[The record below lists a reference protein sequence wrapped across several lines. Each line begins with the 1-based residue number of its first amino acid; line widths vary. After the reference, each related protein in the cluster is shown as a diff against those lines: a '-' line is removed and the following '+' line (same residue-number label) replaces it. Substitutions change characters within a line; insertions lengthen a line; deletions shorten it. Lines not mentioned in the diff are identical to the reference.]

1 MIEIKNLN
9 ISFGDKVILNNASFH
24 TSPGV
29 LTIIRGKSGSGK
41 STFLKAFQ
49 FAYECEY
56 IYEGQRI
63 DELDPDSRQ
72 QFIYDHMVNV
82 PQIPLF
88 IEGMTIEEHI
98 KQLVKLGY
106 QRNDIYEEKFGI
118 ASLKKKYPRNLS
130 GGEKTR
136 VAIYLA
142 IMSQPEILILDEPT
156 AALDASYAI
165 EMIKYLK
172 EYAEEGHYVIV
183 ATHDQRMIEEAD
195 VLYKVDQTLILEK
208 ENKRETSLISQIPH
222 NHKLFTLR
230 FSHRTFRIVMNILVA
245 FTMIICAYSYNVYG
259 HYNAS
264 YEQKI
269 NTIASRDLTVYKEKM
284 SNDYYSYNG
293 SEFPMTQSD
302 YKKIKSVKNIESVK
316 WRYEKKYNDVMIL
329 GLDTETQLKYQ
340 EAKLTGKK
348 CNQTINLVSMQV
360 YEDEDDYTNLTVK
373 HNDNKGVYISNQLL
387 SNQDISVDSI
397 NMDDL
402 KLKFYLPVPMYDASG
417 ITQMGID
424 SEGSDYVDV
433 NTVLVDLVEVEL
445 PVRGILK
452 EGTEIS
458 SNSYNGTGSIY
469 VPRSVVNQY
478 RKTYHATQSKVLYGV
493 PGAEGTDYKYYEGS
507 LPSTYTMS
515 DVDQVVVET
524 PWKPGAYTVRVDSLK
539 NIDQVTKQLEKLGFN
554 VEGAFVDNSAINKIL
569 SNNKQVLI
577 QFMIIVFVLLYG
589 FYFYLKYLILKEEKQ
604 TRDFLYNLGFTTK
617 RINKSFYMTYIK
629 NSILLGVL
637 GIVLLEVFIEFVIRI
652 HIYSLIIPV
661 TKMLILL
668 FFTAAFIIEF
678 FIPTLIQMIMKKS
691 KGTVMNRQY
700 EMTRRKQKK

>member
-29 LTIIRGKSGSGK
+29 LTIIKGKSGSGK

-56 IYEGQRI
+56 IYEGRRM
-63 DELDPDSRQ
+63 DELDQDSRQ

-183 ATHDQRMIEEAD
+183 ATHDKRMIEEAD

-222 NHKLFTLR
+222 NHKLFNLR

-316 WRYEKKYNDVMIL
+316 WRYEKEYNDVMIL

-402 KLKFYLPVPMYDASG
+402 KLKFYLPIPMYDASG
-417 ITQMGID
+417 ITQTGID
-424 SEGSDYVDV
+424 LEGSEYVDV
-433 NTVLVDLVEVEL
+433 NTVLVDLIEVEL

-515 DVDQVVVET
+515 DVDQVIVET

-539 NIDQVTKQLEKLGFN
+539 NIDKVTQELEKLGFN
-554 VEGAFVDNSAINKIL
+554 VEGVFVDNSAINKLL
-569 SNNKQVLI
+569 SNNKQVLM

-668 FFTAAFIIEF
+668 FFIAAFIIEF

-691 KGTVMNRQY
+691 KGTVMNR
-700 EMTRRKQKK
+700 

>member
-24 TSPGV
+24 TFPGV
-29 LTIIRGKSGSGK
+29 LTIIKGKSGSGK
-41 STFLKAFQ
+41 STFLKTFQ

-63 DELDPDSRQ
+63 DEQDQDSRQ

-183 ATHDQRMIEEAD
+183 ATHDKRMIEEAD

-245 FTMIICAYSYNVYG
+245 FTMIICAYSYNIYG

-316 WRYEKKYNDVMIL
+316 WRYEKEYNDVMIL

-402 KLKFYLPVPMYDASG
+402 KLKFYLPIPMYDASG
-417 ITQMGID
+417 ITQTGID
-424 SEGSDYVDV
+424 LEGSEYVDV

-458 SNSYNGTGSIY
+458 SNSYSGTRSIY
-469 VPRSVVNQY
+469 VPRSVINQY

-493 PGAEGTDYKYYEGS
+493 PGEEGMDYTYYEGS

-539 NIDQVTKQLEKLGFN
+539 NIDKVTQELETLGFN
-554 VEGAFVDNSAINKIL
+554 VEGVFVDNSAINKLI
-569 SNNKQVLI
+569 SNNQKVLI

-617 RINKSFYMTYIK
+617 RISKSFSLTYIK
-629 NSILLGVL
+629 NSLILAVL

-668 FFTAAFIIEF
+668 FFIAAFIIEF
-678 FIPTLIQMIMKKS
+678 FIPAFIQMIMKNQ
-691 KGTVMNRQY
+691 KGL
-700 EMTRRKQKK
+700 

>member
-56 IYEGQRI
+56 IYEGQRM
-63 DELDPDSRQ
+63 DELDQDSRQ

-316 WRYEKKYNDVMIL
+316 WRYEKEYNDVMIL

-402 KLKFYLPVPMYDASG
+402 KLKFYLPIPMYDASG
-417 ITQMGID
+417 ITQTGID
-424 SEGSDYVDV
+424 LEGSEYVDV

-458 SNSYNGTGSIY
+458 SNSYSGTNNIY
-469 VPRSVVNQY
+469 VPRSVIDQY
-478 RKTYHATQSKVLYGV
+478 RKAYHATQSKVLYGV
-493 PGAEGTDYKYYEGS
+493 PAAEGTDYKYYEGS

-554 VEGAFVDNSAINKIL
+554 VEGAFVDNSAINKLL
-569 SNNKQVLI
+569 SNNKQVLM

-617 RINKSFYMTYIK
+617 RISKSFSLTYIK
-629 NSILLGVL
+629 NSLILAVL

-668 FFTAAFIIEF
+668 FFMAAFIIEF

-691 KGTVMNRQY
+691 KGTVMNR
-700 EMTRRKQKK
+700 

>member
-24 TSPGV
+24 TYPGV

-56 IYEGQRI
+56 IYEGQRV
-63 DELDPDSRQ
+63 DELDQDSRQ

-156 AALDASYAI
+156 AALDASYALQ
-165 EMIKYLK
+165 MIKYLK

-208 ENKRETSLISQIPH
+208 ENKRETPLISQIPH

-284 SNDYYSYNG
+284 GNDYYSYNG

-316 WRYEKKYNDVMIL
+316 WRYEKEYNDVMIL

-348 CNQTINLVSMQV
+348 CNQTISLGSMQI
-360 YEDEDDYTNLTVK
+360 YGDEDDYTNLTVK

-402 KLKFYLPVPMYDASG
+402 KLKFYLPIPMYDASG
-417 ITQMGID
+417 ITQTGID
-424 SEGSDYVDV
+424 LEGSEYVDV

-445 PVRGILK
+445 PVRGMLK

-469 VPRSVVNQY
+469 VPRSVINQY

-493 PGAEGTDYKYYEGS
+493 PGEEGMDYTYYEGS

-515 DVDQVVVET
+515 DVDQVIVET

-554 VEGAFVDNSAINKIL
+554 VEGAFVDNSAINKLI
-569 SNNKQVLI
+569 SNNQKVLI

-617 RINKSFYMTYIK
+617 RINKSFSLTYIK
-629 NSILLGVL
+629 NSLMLAVLGV
-637 GIVLLEVFIEFVIRI
+637 VLLEVFIEFVIRI

-661 TKMLILL
+661 TKILILL

-691 KGTVMNRQY
+691 KGTVMNR
-700 EMTRRKQKK
+700 

>member
-183 ATHDQRMIEEAD
+183 ATHDKRMIEEAD

-316 WRYEKKYNDVMIL
+316 WRYEKEYNDVMIL

-402 KLKFYLPVPMYDASG
+402 KLKFYLPIPMYDASG
-417 ITQMGID
+417 ITQTGID
-424 SEGSDYVDV
+424 LEGSEYVDV
-433 NTVLVDLVEVEL
+433 NTVLVDLIEVEL

-458 SNSYNGTGSIY
+458 SNSYSGTRSIY
-469 VPRSVVNQY
+469 VPRSVINQY

-493 PGAEGTDYKYYEGS
+493 PGEEGMDYTYYEGS

-515 DVDQVVVET
+515 DVDQVIVET

-569 SNNKQVLI
+569 SNNKKVLI
-577 QFMIIVFVLLYG
+577 QFMIIVFILLYG

-617 RINKSFYMTYIK
+617 RINKSFSLTYIK
-629 NSILLGVL
+629 NSLMLAVLGV
-637 GIVLLEVFIEFVIRI
+637 VLLEVFIEFVIRI

-668 FFTAAFIIEF
+668 FFTAAFNIEF

-691 KGTVMNRQY
+691 KGTVMNR
-700 EMTRRKQKK
+700 

>member
-208 ENKRETSLISQIPH
+208 ENKRETPLISQIPH

-554 VEGAFVDNSAINKIL
+554 VEGAFVDNSAINKLL

-617 RINKSFYMTYIK
+617 RISKSFSLTYIK
-629 NSILLGVL
+629 NSLLLAVL

-661 TKMLILL
+661 TKILILL

-691 KGTVMNRQY
+691 KGTVMNR
-700 EMTRRKQKK
+700 

>member
-316 WRYEKKYNDVMIL
+316 WRYEKEYNDVMIL

-402 KLKFYLPVPMYDASG
+402 KLKFYLPIPMYDASG
-417 ITQMGID
+417 ITQTGID
-424 SEGSDYVDV
+424 LEGSEYVDV

-458 SNSYNGTGSIY
+458 SNSYSGTNNIY
-469 VPRSVVNQY
+469 VPRSVIDQY
-478 RKTYHATQSKVLYGV
+478 RKAYHATQSKVLYGV
-493 PGAEGTDYKYYEGS
+493 PAAEGTDYKYYEGS

-554 VEGAFVDNSAINKIL
+554 VEGAFVDNSAINKLL
-569 SNNKQVLI
+569 SNNKQVLM

-617 RINKSFYMTYIK
+617 RISKSFSLTYIK
-629 NSILLGVL
+629 NSLILAVL

-691 KGTVMNRQY
+691 KGTVMNR
-700 EMTRRKQKK
+700 

>member
-24 TSPGV
+24 TFPGV
-29 LTIIRGKSGSGK
+29 LTIIKGKSGSGK
-41 STFLKAFQ
+41 STFLKTFQ

-63 DELDPDSRQ
+63 DEQDQDSRQ

-183 ATHDQRMIEEAD
+183 ATHDKRMIEEAD

-245 FTMIICAYSYNVYG
+245 FTMIICAYSYNIYG

-316 WRYEKKYNDVMIL
+316 WRYEKEYNDVMIL

-402 KLKFYLPVPMYDASG
+402 KLKFYLPIPMYDASG
-417 ITQMGID
+417 ITQTGID
-424 SEGSDYVDV
+424 LEGSEYVDV

-458 SNSYNGTGSIY
+458 SNSYSGTRSIY
-469 VPRSVVNQY
+469 VPRSVINQY

-493 PGAEGTDYKYYEGS
+493 PGEEGMDYTYYEGS

-539 NIDQVTKQLEKLGFN
+539 NIDKVTQELEKLGFN
-554 VEGAFVDNSAINKIL
+554 VEGVFVDNSAINKLL

-617 RINKSFYMTYIK
+617 RISKSFSLTYIK
-629 NSILLGVL
+629 NSLILAVL

-691 KGTVMNRQY
+691 KGTVMSR
-700 EMTRRKQKK
+700 

>member
-24 TSPGV
+24 TFPGV
-29 LTIIRGKSGSGK
+29 LTIIKGKRGSGK
-41 STFLKAFQ
+41 STFLKTFQ

-63 DELDPDSRQ
+63 DEQDQDSRQ

-183 ATHDQRMIEEAD
+183 ATHDKRMIEEAD

-245 FTMIICAYSYNVYG
+245 FTMIICAYSYNIYG

-316 WRYEKKYNDVMIL
+316 WRYEKEYNDVMIL

-402 KLKFYLPVPMYDASG
+402 KLKFYLPIPMYDASG
-417 ITQMGID
+417 ITQTGID
-424 SEGSDYVDV
+424 LEGSEYVDV

-445 PVRGILK
+445 PVRSILK

-458 SNSYNGTGSIY
+458 SNSYSGTRSIY
-469 VPRSVVNQY
+469 VPRSVINQY

-493 PGAEGTDYKYYEGS
+493 PGEEGMDYTYYEGS

-539 NIDQVTKQLEKLGFN
+539 NIDKVTQELETLGFN
-554 VEGAFVDNSAINKIL
+554 VEGVFVDNSAINKLI
-569 SNNKQVLI
+569 SNNQKVLI

-617 RINKSFYMTYIK
+617 RISKSFSLTYIK
-629 NSILLGVL
+629 NSLILAVL

-668 FFTAAFIIEF
+668 FFIAAFIIEF
-678 FIPTLIQMIMKKS
+678 FIPAFIQMIMKNQ
-691 KGTVMNRQY
+691 KGL
-700 EMTRRKQKK
+700 

>member
-56 IYEGQRI
+56 IYEGQRM
-63 DELDPDSRQ
+63 DELDQDSRQ

-208 ENKRETSLISQIPH
+208 ENQRETSLISQIPH
-222 NHKLFTLR
+222 NHKLFNLR

-245 FTMIICAYSYNVYG
+245 FTMIICAYSYNIYG

-302 YKKIKSVKNIESVK
+302 YKKIKSVKNVESVK
-316 WRYEKKYNDVMIL
+316 WRYEKEYDDVMML

-402 KLKFYLPVPMYDASG
+402 KLKFYLPIPMYDASG
-417 ITQMGID
+417 ITQTGID
-424 SEGSDYVDV
+424 LEGSEYVDV

-493 PGAEGTDYKYYEGS
+493 PAAEGTDYKYYEGS

-539 NIDQVTKQLEKLGFN
+539 NIDKVTQELEKLGFN
-554 VEGAFVDNSAINKIL
+554 VEGVFVDNSAINKLL
-569 SNNKQVLI
+569 SNNKQVLM

-617 RINKSFYMTYIK
+617 RISKSFSLTYIK
-629 NSILLGVL
+629 NSLILAVL

-668 FFTAAFIIEF
+668 FFMAAFIIEF

-691 KGTVMNRQY
+691 KGTVMNR
-700 EMTRRKQKK
+700 

>member
-9 ISFGDKVILNNASFH
+9 ISFGDKVILDNASFH

-72 QFIYDHMVNV
+72 QFIYDHMINV

-88 IEGMTIEEHI
+88 VEGMTIEEHI

-106 QRNDIYEEKFGI
+106 QRNDTYEEKFGI
-118 ASLKKKYPRNLS
+118 APLKKKYPRNLS

-165 EMIKYLK
+165 AMIKYLK

-208 ENKRETSLISQIPH
+208 ENKRETSLIAQIPH

-302 YKKIKSVKNIESVK
+302 YKKIRSVKNVESVK
-316 WRYEKKYNDVMIL
+316 WRYEKEYDDVMIL

-360 YEDEDDYTNLTVK
+360 YDNEDDYTNLTVK

-402 KLKFYLPVPMYDASG
+402 KLKFYLPIPMYDASG
-417 ITQMGID
+417 ITQTGID
-424 SEGSDYVDV
+424 LEGSEYVDV
-433 NTVLVDLVEVEL
+433 NTVLVNLVEVEL

-452 EGTEIS
+452 EGIEIS
-458 SNSYNGTGSIY
+458 SNSYSGTGSIY

-515 DVDQVVVET
+515 DVDQAIVET

-554 VEGAFVDNSAINKIL
+554 VEGAFVDNSAINKLL

-668 FFTAAFIIEF
+668 FFITAFIIEF
-678 FIPTLIQMIMKKS
+678 LIPTLIQMIMKNQ
-691 KGTVMNRQY
+691 KGL
-700 EMTRRKQKK
+700 

>member
-29 LTIIRGKSGSGK
+29 LTIIKGKSGSGK

-56 IYEGQRI
+56 IYEGQRM
-63 DELDPDSRQ
+63 DELDQDSRQ

-208 ENKRETSLISQIPH
+208 ENQRETSLISQIPH
-222 NHKLFTLR
+222 NHKLFNLR

-245 FTMIICAYSYNVYG
+245 FTMIICAYSYNIYG

-302 YKKIKSVKNIESVK
+302 YKKIKSVKNVESVK
-316 WRYEKKYNDVMIL
+316 WRYEKEYDDVMML

-402 KLKFYLPVPMYDASG
+402 KLKFYLPIPMYDASG
-417 ITQMGID
+417 ITQTGID
-424 SEGSDYVDV
+424 LEGSEYVDV

-539 NIDQVTKQLEKLGFN
+539 NIDKVTQELEKLGFN
-554 VEGAFVDNSAINKIL
+554 VEGVFVDNSAINKLL
-569 SNNKQVLI
+569 SNNKQVLM

-617 RINKSFYMTYIK
+617 RISKSFSLTYIK
-629 NSILLGVL
+629 NSLILAVL

-668 FFTAAFIIEF
+668 FFFMAAFIIEF

-691 KGTVMNRQY
+691 KGTVMNR
-700 EMTRRKQKK
+700 

>member
-24 TSPGV
+24 TFPGV
-29 LTIIRGKSGSGK
+29 LTIIKGKSGSGK
-41 STFLKAFQ
+41 STFLKTFQ

-63 DELDPDSRQ
+63 DEQDQDSRQ

-183 ATHDQRMIEEAD
+183 ATHDKRMIEEAD

-208 ENKRETSLISQIPH
+208 ENKRETSLISQISH

-316 WRYEKKYNDVMIL
+316 WRYEKEYNDIMIL

-402 KLKFYLPVPMYDASG
+402 KLKFYLPIPMYDASG
-417 ITQMGID
+417 ITQTGID
-424 SEGSDYVDV
+424 LEGSEYVDV

-458 SNSYNGTGSIY
+458 SNSYSGTRSIY
-469 VPRSVVNQY
+469 VPRSVINQY

-493 PGAEGTDYKYYEGS
+493 PGEEGVDYTYYEGS

-539 NIDQVTKQLEKLGFN
+539 NIDKVTQELEKLGFN
-554 VEGAFVDNSAINKIL
+554 VEGVFVDNSAINKLL

-617 RINKSFYMTYIK
+617 RISKSFSLTYIK
-629 NSILLGVL
+629 NSLILAVL

-652 HIYSLIIPV
+652 HIYSLIILV

-691 KGTVMNRQY
+691 KGTVMNR
-700 EMTRRKQKK
+700 

>member
-29 LTIIRGKSGSGK
+29 LTIIKGKSGSGK

-56 IYEGQRI
+56 IYEGQRM
-63 DELDPDSRQ
+63 DELDQDSRQ

-208 ENKRETSLISQIPH
+208 ENQRETSLISQIPH
-222 NHKLFTLR
+222 NHKLFNLR

-245 FTMIICAYSYNVYG
+245 FTMIICAYSYNIYG

-302 YKKIKSVKNIESVK
+302 YKKIKSVKNVESVK
-316 WRYEKKYNDVMIL
+316 WRYEKEYDDVMML

-402 KLKFYLPVPMYDASG
+402 KLKFYLPIPMYDASG
-417 ITQMGID
+417 ITQTGID
-424 SEGSDYVDV
+424 LEGSEYVDV

-539 NIDQVTKQLEKLGFN
+539 NIDKVTQELEKLGFN
-554 VEGAFVDNSAINKIL
+554 VEGVFVDNSAINKLL
-569 SNNKQVLI
+569 SNNKQVLM

-617 RINKSFYMTYIK
+617 RISKSFSLTYIK
-629 NSILLGVL
+629 NSLILAVL

-668 FFTAAFIIEF
+668 FFIAAFIIEF

-691 KGTVMNRQY
+691 KGTVMNR
-700 EMTRRKQKK
+700 

>member
-183 ATHDQRMIEEAD
+183 ATHDKRMIEEAD

-316 WRYEKKYNDVMIL
+316 WRYEKEYNDVMIL

-402 KLKFYLPVPMYDASG
+402 KLKFYLPIPMYDASG
-417 ITQMGID
+417 ITQTGID
-424 SEGSDYVDV
+424 LEGSEYVDV
-433 NTVLVDLVEVEL
+433 NTVLVDLIEVEL

-458 SNSYNGTGSIY
+458 SNSYSGTRSIY
-469 VPRSVVNQY
+469 VPRSVINQY

-493 PGAEGTDYKYYEGS
+493 PGEEGMDYTYYEGS

-515 DVDQVVVET
+515 DVDQVIVET

-569 SNNKQVLI
+569 SNNKKVLI
-577 QFMIIVFVLLYG
+577 QFMIIVFILLYG

-617 RINKSFYMTYIK
+617 RINKGFSLTYIK
-629 NSILLGVL
+629 NSLMLAVLGV
-637 GIVLLEVFIEFVIRI
+637 VLLEVFIEFVIRI

-668 FFTAAFIIEF
+668 FFMAAFIIEF

-691 KGTVMNRQY
+691 KGTVMNR
-700 EMTRRKQKK
+700 

>member
-1 MIEIKNLN
+1 MIEIKDLN
-9 ISFGDKVILNNASFH
+9 ISFSDKVILNNASFH
-24 TSPGV
+24 TFPGV
-29 LTIIRGKSGSGK
+29 LTIIKGKSGSGK
-41 STFLKAFQ
+41 STFLKTFQ

-63 DELDPDSRQ
+63 DEQDQDSRQ

-208 ENKRETSLISQIPH
+208 ENKRETSLISQISH

-302 YKKIKSVKNIESVK
+302 YKKIKSVKNVESVK
-316 WRYEKKYNDVMIL
+316 WRYEKEYDDVMIL

-360 YEDEDDYTNLTVK
+360 YDNEDDYTNLTVK

-402 KLKFYLPVPMYDASG
+402 KLKFYLPIPMYDASG
-417 ITQMGID
+417 ITQTGID
-424 SEGSDYVDV
+424 LEGSEYVDV

-458 SNSYNGTGSIY
+458 SNSYSGTRSIY
-469 VPRSVVNQY
+469 VPRSVINQY

-493 PGAEGTDYKYYEGS
+493 PGEEGMDYTYYEGS

-539 NIDQVTKQLEKLGFN
+539 NIDQVTKQFEKLGFN
-554 VEGAFVDNSAINKIL
+554 VEGVFVDNSAINKLI
-569 SNNKQVLI
+569 SNNQKVLI

-617 RINKSFYMTYIK
+617 RISKSFSLTYIK
-629 NSILLGVL
+629 NSLILAVL

-668 FFTAAFIIEF
+668 FFMAAFIIEF
-678 FIPTLIQMIMKKS
+678 FIPTLIQMIMKNQ
-691 KGTVMNRQY
+691 KGL
-700 EMTRRKQKK
+700 

>member
-1 MIEIKNLN
+1 MRCIKVIEIRKLN

-56 IYEGQRI
+56 IYEGQRM
-63 DELDPDSRQ
+63 DEQDQDSRQ

-136 VAIYLA
+136 VAICLA

-222 NHKLFTLR
+222 NHKLFNLR

-245 FTMIICAYSYNVYG
+245 FTMIICAYSYNIYG
-259 HYNAS
+259 HYNES

-284 SNDYYSYNG
+284 SNDYYSYDG

-302 YKKIKSVKNIESVK
+302 YKKIKSVKSIESVN
-316 WRYEKKYNDVMIL
+316 WRYEKGYDDVMMH

-348 CNQTINLVSMQV
+348 CNQTISLGSMQV
-360 YEDEDDYTNLTVK
+360 YGDEDDYTNLTVK

-387 SNQDISVDSI
+387 SNQDVSVDSI

-424 SEGSDYVDV
+424 LEGSDYVDV
-433 NTVLVDLVEVEL
+433 NTVLVNLVEVEL

-554 VEGAFVDNSAINKIL
+554 VEGAFVDNSAINKLL

-637 GIVLLEVFIEFVIRI
+637 GIVLLEVFIEFVVRI

-668 FFTAAFIIEF
+668 FFIAAFIIEF
-678 FIPTLIQMIMKKS
+678 LIPILIQMIMKNQ
-691 KGTVMNRQY
+691 KGL
-700 EMTRRKQKK
+700 

>member
-24 TSPGV
+24 TYPGV

-56 IYEGQRI
+56 IYEGQRV
-63 DELDPDSRQ
+63 DELDQDSRQ

-208 ENKRETSLISQIPH
+208 ENKRETPLISQIPH

-316 WRYEKKYNDVMIL
+316 WRYEKEYNDVMIL

-402 KLKFYLPVPMYDASG
+402 KLKFYLPIPMYDASG
-417 ITQMGID
+417 ITQTGID
-424 SEGSDYVDV
+424 LEGSEYVDV

-469 VPRSVVNQY
+469 VPRSVINQY

-515 DVDQVVVET
+515 DVDQVIVET

-569 SNNKQVLI
+569 SNNKKVLI
-577 QFMIIVFVLLYG
+577 QFMIIVFILLYG

-617 RINKSFYMTYIK
+617 RINKSFSLTYIK
-629 NSILLGVL
+629 NSLMLAVLGV
-637 GIVLLEVFIEFVIRI
+637 VLLEVFIEFVIRI

-661 TKMLILL
+661 TKILILL

-691 KGTVMNRQY
+691 KGTVMNR
-700 EMTRRKQKK
+700 

>member
-493 PGAEGTDYKYYEGS
+493 PAAEGTDYKYYEGS

-691 KGTVMNRQY
+691 KGTVMNR
-700 EMTRRKQKK
+700 

>member
-24 TSPGV
+24 TYPGV

-56 IYEGQRI
+56 IYEGQRV
-63 DELDPDSRQ
+63 DELDQDSRQ

-208 ENKRETSLISQIPH
+208 ENKRETPLISQIPH

-259 HYNAS
+259 HYNES

-316 WRYEKKYNDVMIL
+316 WRYEKEYNDVMIL

-402 KLKFYLPVPMYDASG
+402 KLKFYLPIPMYDASG
-417 ITQMGID
+417 ITQTGID
-424 SEGSDYVDV
+424 LEGSEYVDV
-433 NTVLVDLVEVEL
+433 NTVLVDLIEVEL

-458 SNSYNGTGSIY
+458 SNSYSGTRSIY
-469 VPRSVVNQY
+469 VPRSVINQY

-493 PGAEGTDYKYYEGS
+493 PGEEGMDYTYYEGS

-515 DVDQVVVET
+515 DVDQVIVET

-554 VEGAFVDNSAINKIL
+554 VEGAFVDNSAINKLI
-569 SNNKQVLI
+569 SNNQKVLI

-604 TRDFLYNLGFTTK
+604 TRDFLYNLCFTTK
-617 RINKSFYMTYIK
+617 RINKSFSLTYIK
-629 NSILLGVL
+629 NSLMLAVLGV
-637 GIVLLEVFIEFVIRI
+637 VLLEVFIEFVIRI

-661 TKMLILL
+661 TKILILL

-691 KGTVMNRQY
+691 KGTVMNR
-700 EMTRRKQKK
+700 

>member
-41 STFLKAFQ
+41 STFLKTFQ

-63 DELDPDSRQ
+63 DELDQDSRQ

-106 QRNDIYEEKFGI
+106 QRNGIYEEKFGI
-118 ASLKKKYPRNLS
+118 DSLRKKYPRNLS

-136 VAIYLA
+136 VAICLA

-208 ENKRETSLISQIPH
+208 ENKRETSLIAQIPH
-222 NHKLFTLR
+222 NHKLFTLH

-316 WRYEKKYNDVMIL
+316 WRYEKEYDDVMRL
-329 GLDTETQLKYQ
+329 GLDSETQLKYQ

-360 YEDEDDYTNLTVK
+360 YDNEDDYTNLTVK

-402 KLKFYLPVPMYDASG
+402 KLKFYLPIPMYDASG
-417 ITQMGID
+417 ITQTGID
-424 SEGSDYVDV
+424 LEGSEYVDV

-458 SNSYNGTGSIY
+458 SNSYSGTKSIY
-469 VPRSVVNQY
+469 VPRSVINQY

-493 PGAEGTDYKYYEGS
+493 PGEEGMDYTYYEGS

-539 NIDQVTKQLEKLGFN
+539 NIDKVTQELEKLGFN
-554 VEGAFVDNSAINKIL
+554 VEGVFVDNSAINKLI
-569 SNNKQVLI
+569 SNNQKVLI

-617 RINKSFYMTYIK
+617 RINNSFNLTYIK
-629 NSILLGVL
+629 NSLMLAVLGV
-637 GIVLLEVFIEFVIRI
+637 VLLEVFIEFVIRI

-668 FFTAAFIIEF
+668 FFMAAFIIEF
-678 FIPTLIQMIMKKS
+678 LIPTLIQMIMKNQ
-691 KGTVMNRQY
+691 KGL
-700 EMTRRKQKK
+700 

>member
-1 MIEIKNLN
+1 
-9 ISFGDKVILNNASFH
+9 
-24 TSPGV
+24 
-29 LTIIRGKSGSGK
+29 
-41 STFLKAFQ
+41 
-49 FAYECEY
+49 
-56 IYEGQRI
+56 
-63 DELDPDSRQ
+63 
-72 QFIYDHMVNV
+72 
-82 PQIPLF
+82 
-88 IEGMTIEEHI
+88 
-98 KQLVKLGY
+98 
-106 QRNDIYEEKFGI
+106 
-118 ASLKKKYPRNLS
+118 
-130 GGEKTR
+130 
-136 VAIYLA
+136 
-142 IMSQPEILILDEPT
+142 
-156 AALDASYAI
+156 
-165 EMIKYLK
+165 
-172 EYAEEGHYVIV
+172 
-183 ATHDQRMIEEAD
+183 
-195 VLYKVDQTLILEK
+195 
-208 ENKRETSLISQIPH
+208 
-222 NHKLFTLR
+222 
-230 FSHRTFRIVMNILVA
+230 MNILVA
-245 FTMIICAYSYNVYG
+245 FTMIICAYSYNIYG
-259 HYNAS
+259 HYNES

-284 SNDYYSYNG
+284 SNDYYSYDG

-302 YKKIKSVKNIESVK
+302 YKKIKSVKSIESVN
-316 WRYEKKYNDVMIL
+316 WRYEKEYDDVMMH

-348 CNQTINLVSMQV
+348 CNQTISLGSMQV
-360 YEDEDDYTNLTVK
+360 YGDEDDYTNLTVK

-387 SNQDISVDSI
+387 SNQDVSVDSI

-433 NTVLVDLVEVEL
+433 NTILVDLVEVEL

-478 RKTYHATQSKVLYGV
+478 RKTYHETQSKVLYGV

-554 VEGAFVDNSAINKIL
+554 VEGAFVDNSAINKLL

-668 FFTAAFIIEF
+668 FFIAAFIIEF
-678 FIPTLIQMIMKKS
+678 LIPILIQMIMKNQ
-691 KGTVMNRQY
+691 KGL
-700 EMTRRKQKK
+700 

>member
-156 AALDASYAI
+156 AALDASYALQ
-165 EMIKYLK
+165 MIKYLK

-183 ATHDQRMIEEAD
+183 ATHDKRMIEEAD

-222 NHKLFTLR
+222 NHKLFNLR

-316 WRYEKKYNDVMIL
+316 WRYEKEYNDVMIL

-402 KLKFYLPVPMYDASG
+402 KLKFYLPIPMYDASG
-417 ITQMGID
+417 ITQTGID
-424 SEGSDYVDV
+424 LEGSEYVDV

-458 SNSYNGTGSIY
+458 SNSYSGTNNIY
-469 VPRSVVNQY
+469 VPRSVIDQY
-478 RKTYHATQSKVLYGV
+478 RKAYHATQSKVLYGV
-493 PGAEGTDYKYYEGS
+493 PAAEGTDYKYYEGS

-554 VEGAFVDNSAINKIL
+554 VEGAFVDNSAINKLL

-637 GIVLLEVFIEFVIRI
+637 GIVLLEVFIEFVIRM
-652 HIYSLIIPV
+652 HIYGLIIPV

-668 FFTAAFIIEF
+668 FFMAAFIIEF
-678 FIPTLIQMIMKKS
+678 LIPTLIQMIMKNQ
-691 KGTVMNRQY
+691 KGL
-700 EMTRRKQKK
+700 

>member
-24 TSPGV
+24 TFPGV
-29 LTIIRGKSGSGK
+29 LTIIKGKSGSGK
-41 STFLKAFQ
+41 STFLKTFQ

-63 DELDPDSRQ
+63 DEQDQDSRQ

-183 ATHDQRMIEEAD
+183 ATHDKRMIEEAD

-245 FTMIICAYSYNVYG
+245 FTMIICAYSYNIYG

-316 WRYEKKYNDVMIL
+316 WRYEKEYNDVMIL

-360 YEDEDDYTNLTVK
+360 YDNEDDYTNLTVK

-402 KLKFYLPVPMYDASG
+402 KLKFYLPIPMYDASG
-417 ITQMGID
+417 ITQTGID
-424 SEGSDYVDV
+424 LEGSEYVDV

-458 SNSYNGTGSIY
+458 SNSYSGTRSIY
-469 VPRSVVNQY
+469 VPRSVINQY

-493 PGAEGTDYKYYEGS
+493 PGEEGMDYTYYEGS

-539 NIDQVTKQLEKLGFN
+539 NIDKVTQELETLGFN
-554 VEGAFVDNSAINKIL
+554 VEGVFVDNSAINKLL

-617 RINKSFYMTYIK
+617 RISKSFSLTYIK
-629 NSILLGVL
+629 NSLILAVL

-691 KGTVMNRQY
+691 KGTVMNR
-700 EMTRRKQKK
+700 

>member
-41 STFLKAFQ
+41 STFLKTFQ

-63 DELDPDSRQ
+63 DEQDQDSRQ

-106 QRNDIYEEKFGI
+106 QRNDTYEENFGI

-208 ENKRETSLISQIPH
+208 ENQRETSLISQIPH
-222 NHKLFTLR
+222 NHKLFNLR

-245 FTMIICAYSYNVYG
+245 FTMIICAYSYNIYG

-316 WRYEKKYNDVMIL
+316 WRYEKEYNDVMIL

-387 SNQDISVDSI
+387 SNQDISADSI

-402 KLKFYLPVPMYDASG
+402 KLKFYLPIPMYDASG
-417 ITQMGID
+417 ITQTGID
-424 SEGSDYVDV
+424 LEGSEYVDV

-458 SNSYNGTGSIY
+458 SNSYSGTRSIY
-469 VPRSVVNQY
+469 VPRSVINQY

-493 PGAEGTDYKYYEGS
+493 PGEEGMDYTYYEGS

-539 NIDQVTKQLEKLGFN
+539 NIDKVTQELEKLGFN
-554 VEGAFVDNSAINKIL
+554 VEGVFVDNSAINKLI
-569 SNNKQVLI
+569 SNNQKVLI

-617 RINKSFYMTYIK
+617 RISKSFSLTYIK
-629 NSILLGVL
+629 NSLILAVL

-691 KGTVMNRQY
+691 KGTVMNR
-700 EMTRRKQKK
+700 

>member
-183 ATHDQRMIEEAD
+183 ATHDKRMIEEAD

-316 WRYEKKYNDVMIL
+316 WRYEKEYNDVMIL

-402 KLKFYLPVPMYDASG
+402 KLKFYLPIPMYDASG
-417 ITQMGID
+417 ITQTGID
-424 SEGSDYVDV
+424 LEGSEYVDV
-433 NTVLVDLVEVEL
+433 NTVLVDLIEVEL

-458 SNSYNGTGSIY
+458 SNSYSGTRSIY
-469 VPRSVVNQY
+469 VPRSVINQY

-493 PGAEGTDYKYYEGS
+493 PGEEGMDYTYYEGS

-515 DVDQVVVET
+515 DVDQVIVET

-569 SNNKQVLI
+569 SNNKKVLI
-577 QFMIIVFVLLYG
+577 QFMIIVFILLYG

-617 RINKSFYMTYIK
+617 RINKSFSLTYIK
-629 NSILLGVL
+629 NSLMLAVLGV
-637 GIVLLEVFIEFVIRI
+637 VLLEVFIEFVIRI

-691 KGTVMNRQY
+691 KGTVMNR
-700 EMTRRKQKK
+700 

>member
-29 LTIIRGKSGSGK
+29 LTIIKGKSGSGK

-56 IYEGQRI
+56 IYEGQRM
-63 DELDPDSRQ
+63 DELDQDSRQ

-208 ENKRETSLISQIPH
+208 ENKRETPLISQIPH

-284 SNDYYSYNG
+284 GNDYYSYNG

-316 WRYEKKYNDVMIL
+316 WRYEKEYNDVMIL

-348 CNQTINLVSMQV
+348 CNQTINLVSMQA

-402 KLKFYLPVPMYDASG
+402 KLKFYLPIPMYDASG
-417 ITQMGID
+417 ITQTGID
-424 SEGSDYVDV
+424 LEGSEYVDV

-469 VPRSVVNQY
+469 VPRSVINQY

-493 PGAEGTDYKYYEGS
+493 PGEEGMDYTYYEGS

-515 DVDQVVVET
+515 DVDQVIVET

-569 SNNKQVLI
+569 SNNKKVLI
-577 QFMIIVFVLLYG
+577 QFMIIVFILLYG

-617 RINKSFYMTYIK
+617 RINKSFSLTYIK
-629 NSILLGVL
+629 NSLMLAVLGV
-637 GIVLLEVFIEFVIRI
+637 VLLEVFIEFVIRI

-661 TKMLILL
+661 TKILILL

-691 KGTVMNRQY
+691 KGTVMNR
-700 EMTRRKQKK
+700 

>member
-24 TSPGV
+24 TFPGV
-29 LTIIRGKSGSGK
+29 LTIIKGKSGSGK
-41 STFLKAFQ
+41 STFLKTFQ

-63 DELDPDSRQ
+63 DEQDQDSRQ

-183 ATHDQRMIEEAD
+183 ATHDKRMIEEAD

-245 FTMIICAYSYNVYG
+245 FTMIICAYSYNIYG

-316 WRYEKKYNDVMIL
+316 WRYEKEYNDVMIL

-402 KLKFYLPVPMYDASG
+402 KLKFYLPIPMYDASG
-417 ITQMGID
+417 ITQTGID
-424 SEGSDYVDV
+424 LEGSEYVDV

-458 SNSYNGTGSIY
+458 SNSYSGTRSIY
-469 VPRSVVNQY
+469 VPRSVINQY

-493 PGAEGTDYKYYEGS
+493 PGEEGMDYTYYEGS

-539 NIDQVTKQLEKLGFN
+539 NIDKVTQELEKLGFN
-554 VEGAFVDNSAINKIL
+554 VEGVFVDNSAINKLL

-617 RINKSFYMTYIK
+617 RISKSFSLTYIK
-629 NSILLGVL
+629 NSLILAVL

-678 FIPTLIQMIMKKS
+678 FIPAFIQMIMKNQ
-691 KGTVMNRQY
+691 KGL
-700 EMTRRKQKK
+700 

>member
-56 IYEGQRI
+56 IYEGQRM
-63 DELDPDSRQ
+63 DELDQDSRQ

-222 NHKLFTLR
+222 NHKLFNLR

-316 WRYEKKYNDVMIL
+316 WRYEKEYNDVMRL

-402 KLKFYLPVPMYDASG
+402 KLKFYLPIPMYDASG
-417 ITQMGID
+417 ITQTGID
-424 SEGSDYVDV
+424 LEGSEYVDV

-458 SNSYNGTGSIY
+458 SNSYSGTRSIY
-469 VPRSVVNQY
+469 VPRSVIDQY
-478 RKTYHATQSKVLYGV
+478 WKKHRATQSKVLYGV
-493 PGAEGTDYKYYEGS
+493 PGEEGMDYTYYEGS
-507 LPSTYTMS
+507 LPSTYTMN
-515 DVDQVVVET
+515 DVDQVIMET

-554 VEGAFVDNSAINKIL
+554 VEGAFVDNSAINKLL

-604 TRDFLYNLGFTTK
+604 TRDFLYNLGFTKK

-691 KGTVMNRQY
+691 KGTVMNR
-700 EMTRRKQKK
+700 

>member
-72 QFIYDHMVNV
+72 QFIYDHMINV

-88 IEGMTIEEHI
+88 VEGMTIEEHI

-106 QRNDIYEEKFGI
+106 QRNGIYEEKFGI
-118 ASLKKKYPRNLS
+118 DSLRKKYPRNLS

-136 VAIYLA
+136 VAICLA

-208 ENKRETSLISQIPH
+208 ENQRETSLISQIPH
-222 NHKLFTLR
+222 NHKLFNLR

-316 WRYEKKYNDVMIL
+316 WRYEKEYDDVMRL
-329 GLDTETQLKYQ
+329 GLDSETQLKYQ

-360 YEDEDDYTNLTVK
+360 YDNEDDYTNLTVK

-402 KLKFYLPVPMYDASG
+402 KLKFYLPVTMYDASG

-458 SNSYNGTGSIY
+458 SNSYSGTGSIY

-539 NIDQVTKQLEKLGFN
+539 NIDKVTQELEKLGFN
-554 VEGAFVDNSAINKIL
+554 VEGVFVDNSAINKLI
-569 SNNKQVLI
+569 SNNQKVLI

-617 RINKSFYMTYIK
+617 RINNSFNLTYIK
-629 NSILLGVL
+629 NSLMLGVL
-637 GIVLLEVFIEFVIRI
+637 GIVLLELSLEIFIKLQI
-652 HIYSLIIPV
+652 HSLIIPV

-668 FFTAAFIIEF
+668 FFMAAFIIEF

-691 KGTVMNRQY
+691 KGTVMNR
-700 EMTRRKQKK
+700 

>member
-29 LTIIRGKSGSGK
+29 LTIIKGKSGSGK

-56 IYEGQRI
+56 IYEGQRM
-63 DELDPDSRQ
+63 DELDQDSRQ

-208 ENKRETSLISQIPH
+208 ENQRETSLISQIPH
-222 NHKLFTLR
+222 NHKLFNLR

-302 YKKIKSVKNIESVK
+302 YKKIKSVKNVESVK
-316 WRYEKKYNDVMIL
+316 WRYEKEYDDVMML

-402 KLKFYLPVPMYDASG
+402 KLKFYLPIPMYDASG
-417 ITQMGID
+417 ITQTGID
-424 SEGSDYVDV
+424 LEGSEYVDV

-539 NIDQVTKQLEKLGFN
+539 NIDKVTQELEKLGFN
-554 VEGAFVDNSAINKIL
+554 VEGVFVDNSAINKLL
-569 SNNKQVLI
+569 SNNKQVLM

-617 RINKSFYMTYIK
+617 RISKSFSLTYIK
-629 NSILLGVL
+629 NSLILAVL

-668 FFTAAFIIEF
+668 FFMAAFIIEF

-691 KGTVMNRQY
+691 KGTVMNR
-700 EMTRRKQKK
+700 

>member
-24 TSPGV
+24 TFPGV

-41 STFLKAFQ
+41 STFLKTFQ

-63 DELDPDSRQ
+63 DEQDQDSRQ

-183 ATHDQRMIEEAD
+183 ATHDKRMIEEAD

-208 ENKRETSLISQIPH
+208 ENKRETSLISQISH

-316 WRYEKKYNDVMIL
+316 WRYEKEYNDVMIL

-402 KLKFYLPVPMYDASG
+402 KLKFYLPIPMYDASG
-417 ITQMGID
+417 ITQTGID
-424 SEGSDYVDV
+424 LEGSEYVDV

-458 SNSYNGTGSIY
+458 SNSYSGTRSIY
-469 VPRSVVNQY
+469 VPRSVINQY

-493 PGAEGTDYKYYEGS
+493 PGEEGMDYTYYEGS

-539 NIDQVTKQLEKLGFN
+539 NIDKVTQELEKLGFN
-554 VEGAFVDNSAINKIL
+554 VEGIFVDNSAINKLI
-569 SNNKQVLI
+569 SNNQKVLI

-617 RINKSFYMTYIK
+617 RISKSFSLTYIK
-629 NSILLGVL
+629 NSLILAVL

-691 KGTVMNRQY
+691 KGTVMNR
-700 EMTRRKQKK
+700 

>member
-29 LTIIRGKSGSGK
+29 LTIIKGKSGSGK

-56 IYEGQRI
+56 IYEGQRM
-63 DELDPDSRQ
+63 DELDQDSRQ

-208 ENKRETSLISQIPH
+208 ENQRETSLISQIPH
-222 NHKLFTLR
+222 NHKLFNLR

-316 WRYEKKYNDVMIL
+316 WRYEKEYNDVMRL

-402 KLKFYLPVPMYDASG
+402 KLKFYLPIPMYDASG
-417 ITQMGID
+417 ITQTGID
-424 SEGSDYVDV
+424 LEGSEYVDV

-515 DVDQVVVET
+515 DVDQVIVET

-569 SNNKQVLI
+569 SNNKKVLI

-617 RINKSFYMTYIK
+617 RISKSFSLTYIK
-629 NSILLGVL
+629 NSLILAVL

-691 KGTVMNRQY
+691 KGTVMSR
-700 EMTRRKQKK
+700 

>member
-24 TSPGV
+24 TFPGV

-41 STFLKAFQ
+41 STFLKTFQ

-63 DELDPDSRQ
+63 DEQDQDSRQ

-183 ATHDQRMIEEAD
+183 ATHDKRMIEEAD
-195 VLYKVDQTLILEK
+195 VLYKVEQTLILEK
-208 ENKRETSLISQIPH
+208 ENKRETSLISQISH

-316 WRYEKKYNDVMIL
+316 WRYEKEYNDVMIL

-402 KLKFYLPVPMYDASG
+402 KLKFYLPIPMYDASG
-417 ITQMGID
+417 ITQTGID
-424 SEGSDYVDV
+424 LEGSEYVDV

-458 SNSYNGTGSIY
+458 SNSYSGTRSIY
-469 VPRSVVNQY
+469 VPRSVINQY

-493 PGAEGTDYKYYEGS
+493 PGEEGMDYTYYEGS

-539 NIDQVTKQLEKLGFN
+539 NIDKVTQELEKLGFN
-554 VEGAFVDNSAINKIL
+554 VEGVFVDNSAINKLI
-569 SNNKQVLI
+569 SNNQKVLI

-617 RINKSFYMTYIK
+617 RISKSFSLTYIK
-629 NSILLGVL
+629 NSLILAVL

-691 KGTVMNRQY
+691 KGTVMNR
-700 EMTRRKQKK
+700 

>member
-1 MIEIKNLN
+1 MRCIKVIEIKNLN

-56 IYEGQRI
+56 IYEGQRM
-63 DELDPDSRQ
+63 DELNQDSRQ
-72 QFIYDHMVNV
+72 QFIYDHMVKV

-136 VAIYLA
+136 VAICLA

-183 ATHDQRMIEEAD
+183 AIHDQRMIEEAD

-222 NHKLFTLR
+222 NHKLFNLR

-293 SEFPMTQSD
+293 SEIPMTQSD

-316 WRYEKKYNDVMIL
+316 WRYEKEYNDVMIL
-329 GLDTETQLKYQ
+329 RLDTETQLKYQ

-397 NMDDL
+397 NIDDL
-402 KLKFYLPVPMYDASG
+402 KLKFYLPIPMYDASG

-539 NIDQVTKQLEKLGFN
+539 NIDKVTQELEKLCFN
-554 VEGAFVDNSAINKIL
+554 VEGVFVDNSAINKLL
-569 SNNKQVLI
+569 SNNKQVLM

-617 RINKSFYMTYIK
+617 RISKSFSLTYIK
-629 NSILLGVL
+629 NSLILAVL

-668 FFTAAFIIEF
+668 FFMAAFIIEF

-691 KGTVMNRQY
+691 KGTVMNR
-700 EMTRRKQKK
+700 

>member
-24 TSPGV
+24 TFPGV
-29 LTIIRGKSGSGK
+29 LTIIKGKSGSGK
-41 STFLKAFQ
+41 STFLKTFQ

-63 DELDPDSRQ
+63 DEQDQDSRQ

-183 ATHDQRMIEEAD
+183 ATHDKRMIEEAD

-245 FTMIICAYSYNVYG
+245 FTMIICAYSYNIYG

-316 WRYEKKYNDVMIL
+316 WRYEKEYDDVMIL

-360 YEDEDDYTNLTVK
+360 YDNEDDYTNLTVK

-402 KLKFYLPVPMYDASG
+402 KLKFYLPIPMYDASG
-417 ITQMGID
+417 ITQTGID
-424 SEGSDYVDV
+424 LEGSEYVDV

-458 SNSYNGTGSIY
+458 SNSYSGTRSIY
-469 VPRSVVNQY
+469 VPRSVINQY

-493 PGAEGTDYKYYEGS
+493 PGEEGMDYTYYEGS

-539 NIDQVTKQLEKLGFN
+539 NIDKVTQELETLGFN
-554 VEGAFVDNSAINKIL
+554 VEGVFVDNSAINKLI
-569 SNNKQVLI
+569 SNNQKVLI

-617 RINKSFYMTYIK
+617 RISKSFSLTYIK
-629 NSILLGVL
+629 NSLILAVL

-668 FFTAAFIIEF
+668 FFIAAFIIEF
-678 FIPTLIQMIMKKS
+678 FIPAFIQMIMKNQ
-691 KGTVMNRQY
+691 KGL
-700 EMTRRKQKK
+700 

>member
-24 TSPGV
+24 TFPGV
-29 LTIIRGKSGSGK
+29 LTIIKGKSGSGK
-41 STFLKAFQ
+41 STFLKTFQ

-63 DELDPDSRQ
+63 DEQDQDSRQ

-183 ATHDQRMIEEAD
+183 ATHDKRMIEEAD

-208 ENKRETSLISQIPH
+208 ENKRETSLISQISH

-316 WRYEKKYNDVMIL
+316 WRYEKEYNDVMIL

-402 KLKFYLPVPMYDASG
+402 KLKFYLPIPMYDASG
-417 ITQMGID
+417 ITQTGID
-424 SEGSDYVDV
+424 LEGSEYVDV

-458 SNSYNGTGSIY
+458 SNSYSGTRSIY
-469 VPRSVVNQY
+469 VPRSVINQY

-493 PGAEGTDYKYYEGS
+493 PGEEGMDYTYYEGS

-539 NIDQVTKQLEKLGFN
+539 NIDKVTQELEKLGFN
-554 VEGAFVDNSAINKIL
+554 VEGVFVDNSAINKLI
-569 SNNKQVLI
+569 SNNQKVLI

-604 TRDFLYNLGFTTK
+604 TRYFLYNLGFTTK
-617 RINKSFYMTYIK
+617 RISKSFSLTYIK
-629 NSILLGVL
+629 NSLILAVL

-668 FFTAAFIIEF
+668 YFTAAFIIEF

-691 KGTVMNRQY
+691 KGTVMNR
-700 EMTRRKQKK
+700 